1 MKKYYGRI
9 RMFTILYI
17 GKATSTICNTRAKEK
32 IRTIEIMSHLIDQNQ
47 YSLNV

>member
-17 GKATSTICNTRAKEK
+17 GKTTSTICNTRANEK
-32 IRTIEIMSHLIDQNQ
+32 ISTIDIMGHLIDQNQ
-47 YSLNV
+47 YTLIV